1 MDPLTALI
9 IKLNDIER
17 KLDHLQEALN
27 DLKKTECDS
36 IDTENLISEEV
47 HWCIKIFK
55 KFFCYA

>member
-9 IKLNDIER
+9 IKLNDIEG

-27 DLKKTECDS
+27 NLKKAACDS
-36 IDTENLISEEV
+36 INTENLISEEV
-47 HWCIKIFK
+47 HWCINIFK